1 MSRYDEESRR
11 PYNGFEDYND
21 PYHSH
26 DPYSDQFSTN
36 GSTSH
41 GSNDSTAVGASHHHN
56 NFNIRTSYNSQSQ
69 TLDLPTSPTHKTR
82 DESHEM
88 YEVHRQHQVRNRVLA
103 AEQEGLKRD
112 LRLRHMIMIAISGTI
127 GTGLFLTSGITI
139 ATAGPGG
146 ALLAYAVIGF
156 WLVFVCQA
164 IGEIATLLPL
174 PGAFNA
180 WGGRVFD
187 EALSF
192 QMSWM
197 YFINWALTIP
207 AELSASAVIIS
218 YWLPEGSKFPVWI
231 VPLIIIM
238 CMVMINLVGVKA
250 YGELEYWFSILKI
263 LTIIMFIV
271 CGILVDAGVLG
282 GVKYGLDAWTIPGA
296 PFNGGYLGFFTTLVM
311 VGYSYG
317 GTEMIAVTA
326 AESRN
331 PHKHVPRAVNTV
343 LIRISVFYLCSVF
356 LLGSILRYD
365 DPLLLNSS
373 KSAATAPFTIVFL
386 KAGIH
391 AAANFMNAVI
401 FTSVFSAIN
410 SDFYIATRTLLS
422 LARNGWAHPAIGWTN
437 SRGVPYVALAIVT
450 ACSSLSLLTI
460 FIGSGAV
467 FTWLVSVIGSVIF
480 QSWILILLLHFR
492 FRYCWRSQGRSV
504 KELPYVSWGYPYGN
518 ILATC
523 VGLVCIIA
531 MFYLSVRNPPK
542 YPGAGASPEALAA
555 YRRARDHFA
564 QVILGAWFPWVMS
577 ACLFFSYKYA
587 KKTKMINAEDA
598 DLDTGCFIP
607 SESDKKAMEAK
618 SPFWK
623 KAVKAII

>member
-1 MSRYDEESRR
+1 
-11 PYNGFEDYND
+11 
-21 PYHSH
+21 
-26 DPYSDQFSTN
+26 
-36 GSTSH
+36 
-41 GSNDSTAVGASHHHN
+41 
-56 NFNIRTSYNSQSQ
+56 
-69 TLDLPTSPTHKTR
+69 
-82 DESHEM
+82 
-88 YEVHRQHQVRNRVLA
+88 
-103 AEQEGLKRD
+103 
-112 LRLRHMIMIAISGTI
+112 
-127 GTGLFLTSGITI
+127 
-139 ATAGPGG
+139 
-146 ALLAYAVIGF
+146 
-156 WLVFVCQA
+156 
-164 IGEIATLLPL
+164 
-174 PGAFNA
+174 
-180 WGGRVFD
+180 
-187 EALSF
+187 
-192 QMSWM
+192 
-197 YFINWALTIP
+197 
-207 AELSASAVIIS
+207 
-218 YWLPEGSKFPVWI
+218 
-231 VPLIIIM
+231 
-238 CMVMINLVGVKA
+238 
-250 YGELEYWFSILKI
+250 
-263 LTIIMFIV
+263 MFIV
-271 CGILVDAGVLG
+271 CGVLVDAGVLG
-282 GVKYGLDAWTIPGA
+282 GVKYGLTAWTIPGA
-296 PFNGGYLGFFTTLVM
+296 PFNGGFLGFFTTVVM

-343 LIRISVFYLCSVF
+343 LIRISIFYLCSVF

-365 DPLLLNSS
+365 DPLLLNKS

-450 ACSSLSLLTI
+450 ACSCLSLLTI

-467 FTWLVSVIGSVIF
+467 FTWLVSIIGSILF

-518 ILATC
+518 IVATV

-531 MFYLSVRNPPK
+531 MFYLSVRNPPI
-542 YPGAGASPEALAA
+542 YPGAGASAEAMSN
-555 YRRARDHFA
+555 YHHSRDHYA

-577 ACLFFSYKYA
+577 AILFFSYKFT

-607 SESDKKAMEAK
+607 SEADKKAMEAQ

>member
-11 PYNGFEDYND
+11 PYNGYEDYND

-103 AEQEGLKRD
+103 TEQEGLKRD

-139 ATAGPGG
+139 AIAGPGG

-207 AELSASAVIIS
+207 AELSASAVIIN

-317 GTEMIAVTA
+317 GTEMVAVTA

-467 FTWLVSVIGSVIF
+467 FTWLVSVIGSIIF

-577 ACLFFSYKYA
+577 ACLFFSYKFA

>member
-1 MSRYDEESRR
+1 MAHKAHES
-11 PYNGFEDYND
+11 
-21 PYHSH
+21 
-26 DPYSDQFSTN
+26 
-36 GSTSH
+36 
-41 GSNDSTAVGASHHHN
+41 
-56 NFNIRTSYNSQSQ
+56 
-69 TLDLPTSPTHKTR
+69 
-82 DESHEM
+82 ESHEM

-127 GTGLFLTSGITI
+127 GTGLFLTSGTTI

-146 ALLAYAVIGF
+146 ALLAYAIIGF
-156 WLVFVCQA
+156 WLIFVCQA

-192 QMSWM
+192 QMTWM

-207 AELSASAVIIS
+207 AELAASAVIIGF
-218 YWLPEGSKFPVWI
+218 WLPEHSSFPVWI
-231 VPLIIIM
+231 VPLCIIM
-238 CMVMINLVGVKA
+238 CMVGVNLVGVKA

-263 LTIIMFIV
+263 FTIVMFIV

-282 GVKYGLDAWTIPGA
+282 GVKYGMDAWSVPGA
-296 PFNGGYLGFFTTLVM
+296 PFHGGYLAFFTTLVG

-343 LIRISVFYLCSVF
+343 LIRIAVFYLVSVF

-365 DPLLLNSS
+365 DPLLINKT

-391 AAANFMNAVI
+391 AAANYMNAVI

-422 LARNGWAHPAIGWTN
+422 LARNGWAPRAIGYTN
-437 SRGVPYVALAIVT
+437 RRGVPYVALGIVT

-460 FIGSGAV
+460 FIGSGVV
-467 FTWLVSVIGSVIF
+467 FNWLVSIIGSIIF
-480 QSWILILLLHFR
+480 QSWFFILLLHFR

-518 ILATC
+518 ILAMC
-523 VGLVCIIA
+523 VGIVCIIA
-531 MFYLSVRNPPK
+531 NFYLSARNPPHH
-542 YPGAGASPEALAA
+542 PGNNASAEELDI
-555 YRRARDHFA
+555 YHHARDKYA
-564 QVILGAWFPWVMS
+564 QVLLGAWFPWVMS
-577 ACLFFSYKYA
+577 AILFFSYKFV

-607 SESDKKAMEAK
+607 SESDKKAIEARD
-618 SPFWK
+618 PFWK
-623 KAVKAII
+623 KVVKAVI